1 MPAAIQLEAISIVL
15 GPNLHLYNAYLEI
28 KKDADRY
35 RFLRDG
41 LTGNEAW
48 AYVALEDALKCT
60 QQEFDAQVD
69 EAISATTEGEKK

>member
-1 MPAAIQLEAISIVL
+1 MSIEIQSIAIVL
-15 GPNLHLYNAYLEI
+15 ESNQHLLDAFTSL
-28 KKDADRY
+28 KKDAERY

-48 AYVALEDALKCT
+48 AYIAIEDALSNT

-69 EAISATTEGEKK
+69 EAMNAD